1 VSPNFTQRIRRQSAR
16 ATLVAVA
23 TLSAMSGCR
32 QVEEPPPPAP
42 RPVRVMKIATQAM
55 TDTVSLTGT
64 VQAETEVNLSFRID
78 GRLIERAVSVGDAV
92 QVGQLIARLDDQNE
106 ATSLQSAVAQT
117 NAARA
122 QLAEA
127 TDNFARM
134 RDLVKENAVSRA
146 SFEQA
151 ETMMKTAQ
159 SRVESAQAQATLA
172 QNRLSYTRLDSD
184 VAGVVTAQG
193 AEVGEVVG
201 GGRMIVQVARDGGR
215 DAVFDVPPRIKNSTP
230 PNSTITVVL
239 TADPTVRATGRV
251 REVSPRADP
260 VTGTFRIRV
269 RLIDAPAELRLG
281 STVTGSVTLPASAGI
296 QIPTSAVNRSERQ
309 SSVWIV
315 DPATKTVSARSIQV
329 QSASDPS
336 LVVVTS
342 GLTPGDL
349 IVTAGAQALRAGQQV
364 HLLENAQ

>member
-1 VSPNFTQRIRRQSAR
+1 MSPSFNHRIRRQLSL
-16 ATLVAVA
+16 ATLGAVVALA
-23 TLSAMSGCR
+23 AASCR
-32 QVEEPPPPAP
+32 QAEEPPAPVP
-42 RPVRVMKIATQAM
+42 RPVRVMSIATQSL

-78 GRLIERAVSVGDAV
+78 GRLIERAVSVGDV
-92 QVGQLIARLDDQNE
+92 VRPGQLVARLDDQNE
-106 ATSLQSAVAQT
+106 GTSLQSALAQT

-127 TDNFARM
+127 TDNFQRM

-146 SFEQA
+146 QFEQA
-151 ETMMKTAQ
+151 EVMMKTAQ
-159 SRVESAQAQATLA
+159 ARVESAQAQATLA
-172 QNRLSYTRLDSD
+172 QNRLGYTRLESD

-201 GGRMIVQVARDGGR
+201 GGRMIVQLARDGGR
-215 DAVFDVPPRIKNSTP
+215 DAVFDVPPRIKNTAP
-230 PNSTITVVL
+230 ANATIGVAL
-239 TADPTVRATGRV
+239 TADPAVRAVGRV

-260 VTGTFRIRV
+260 VTGTFRVRV

-281 STVTGSVTLPASAGI
+281 STVTGSLSLPASAGI
-296 QIPTSAVNRSERQ
+296 QVPASAVNRSERQ

-315 DPATKTVSARSIQV
+315 DPATKTVSARTIQV
-329 QSASDPS
+329 QSSSDPTQ
-336 LVVVTS
+336 VVVTS
-342 GLTPGDL
+342 GLNPGDL